1 MSMSNDEKNGDDD
14 TRHESAEALRHWASE
29 DLERPPGDEDER
41 AERQAEADAER
52 KIGPESDDPWVE

>member
-1 MSMSNDEKNGDDD
+1 MSSDEQNHDSV
-14 TRHESAEALRHWASE
+14 TRDESAEAKLHWMSE